1 MENLFLNGKMSDSSK
16 RLYTHNLKRLNDNK
30 EVTSLSFLKKTDDIL
45 AKLPKNANTRRT
57 YIISIVV
64 SLRGRKGFK
73 KQLQF
78 WTSQM
83 DDINKLLKD
92 ATTKTDTYKANELS
106 WDEILKARD
115 ALPKDSVEYVAM
127 CLFTMLPPRRNLDY
141 IMTTKPTEKGNFYN
155 GKEFVFQNYKT
166 AGTYKTQVV
175 EVPTELKKVIDN
187 YLSTRPFK
195 SDDLLIKR
203 SGLPFKTKD
212 IQTVINKATGK
223 QIGCTMLR
231 SIFLSSKY
239 GDVLDELKQDTEA
252 MATSSA
258 VATSNY
264 IKH

>member
-1 MENLFLNGKMSDSSK
+1 MKVGKPQEKSNWYDPTSS
-16 RLYTHNLKRLNDNK
+16 
-30 EVTSLSFLKKTDDIL
+30 
-45 AKLPKNANTRRT
+45 
-57 YIISIVV
+57 
-64 SLRGRKGFK
+64 
-73 KQLQF
+73 
-78 WTSQM
+78 
-83 DDINKLLKD
+83 
-92 ATTKTDTYKANELS
+92 
-106 WDEILKARD
+106 
-115 ALPKDSVEYVAM
+115 
-127 CLFTMLPPRRNLDY
+127 
-141 IMTTKPTEKGNFYN
+141 NFFF
-155 GKEFVFQNYKT
+155 GDYKT

-187 YLSTRPFK
+187 YLNTRPFK

-239 GDVLDELKQDTEA
+239 GTVLDQLKQDTEA

-258 VATSNY
+258 TATSNY